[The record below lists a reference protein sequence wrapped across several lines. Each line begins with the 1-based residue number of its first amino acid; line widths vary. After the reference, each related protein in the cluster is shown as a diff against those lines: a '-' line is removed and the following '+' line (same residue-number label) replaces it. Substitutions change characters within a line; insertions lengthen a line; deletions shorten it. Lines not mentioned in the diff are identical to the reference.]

1 MRNTL
6 KSMLAIAFIAV
17 VGFAFVACSDNDSS
31 NGDDGAEVKTIAMVA
46 DPVGTNPFLTQV
58 VDKLAEI
65 KEEGTY
71 PIEYS
76 VIECADSNAWAEN
89 IRAAVEEG
97 YDMILGVGWQAAD
110 PLNEVATL
118 FPDKAEYVCI
128 DTVCDNPNVKSY
140 IFRPQEGAFLIGA
153 VAALVSADQGAPTGP
168 FGGVH
173 ANPGQSSFEWRY
185 GYMEGAKAIN
195 PEIQTSDFIYN
206 YTSSYS
212 DAPKAKELA
221 LQQAA
226 QGCVFIN
233 AASANADHGTFEA
246 AKEKGFYTSGQ
257 DADRT
262 STDNPYVITTQVK
275 YTGQVTEYAVIEM
288 FETGVQ
294 PGVVSLGIKEG
305 AIGAVYITDDGTNP
319 RSPVLTDEIVETV
332 RAYAEQIKSGELV
345 LEVPMEADY
354 K

>member
-1 MRNTL
+1 MRKTL
-6 KSMLAIAFIAV
+6 NIVFAIAMVAI
-17 VGFAFVACSDNDSS
+17 VGFAFIGCSKSDSS
-31 NGDDGAEVKTIAMVA
+31 DANTSSDVKRIAMVT

-58 VDKLAEI
+58 VDKLAEM

-89 IRAAVEEG
+89 IRAAVEED

-110 PLNEVATL
+110 PLNDVATL

-153 VAALVSADQGAPTGP
+153 IAALVSAEEGAPTGP

-173 ANPGQSSFEWRY
+173 ANPGQSSFEWRW
-185 GYMEGAKAIN
+185 GYMEGARAIN
-195 PEIQTSDFIYN
+195 PEIQIDDFIFN

-262 STDNPYVITTQVK
+262 SPDNPYVLTTQIK

-288 FETGVQ
+288 FETGIQ

-305 AIGAVYITDDGTNP
+305 AIGAVYITDNGTNP
-319 RSPVLTDEIVETV
+319 RNPILTDEMVKTV
-332 RAYAEQIKSGELV
+332 RGYADKISSGELV